1 MVIKD
6 VLDEERL
13 DRARRG
19 CEIAI
24 REMVGRDPHRVGNRG
39 SHRCEPTPQP
49 MLSACAAALTELPSD
64 SFGSSSAHFGLQ
76 DEWAAMIDPPPLMEV
91 LEAVFGTKDFC
102 STGAGGGD
110 YNSECSNPPA
120 IFLAVV

>member
-1 MVIKD
+1 M
-6 VLDEERL
+6 
-13 DRARRG
+13 
-19 CEIAI
+19 
-24 REMVGRDPHRVGNRG
+24 
-39 SHRCEPTPQP
+39 
-49 MLSACAAALTELPSD
+49 PSD

>member
-1 MVIKD
+1 M
-6 VLDEERL
+6 
-13 DRARRG
+13 
-19 CEIAI
+19 
-24 REMVGRDPHRVGNRG
+24 
-39 SHRCEPTPQP
+39 
-49 MLSACAAALTELPSD
+49 PSD

-110 YNSECSNPPA
+110 YNSECSNPPCSHLSRGRLSSQPLPTA
-120 IFLAVV
+120 PGVRELLSPRLTTDLLVFLSLPPPLPARFPPL